1 VISAVALFAE
11 GLVLEGMDPSGVVAF
26 LTRVE
31 LVKFMGREWCDTKK
45 GVKEDLQVFVISR
58 EDGVG
63 RDRGER
69 DVDNGQCE

>member
-1 VISAVALFAE
+1 MIAAVALFTK
-11 GLVLEGMDPSGVVAF
+11 GLVFKGVDPSGVVAF

-58 EDGVG
+58 EDRIDGE
-63 RDRGER
+63 RGE
-69 DVDNGQCE
+69 